1 MLFEHD
7 HIIHMVKYTNCKE
20 SGRTELHILCIF
32 GVFLTSFKVLC
43 RGEWCKRRGGEGE
56 KGEGRGGGK
65 GGKGREGEGREGKG
79 RGGREK
85 EREEKGG
92 EERKGET
99 GGVSIMSQVENQNPS
114 HIKFWAIW
122 RDYMTVYK
130 YYLSIPHMSL
140 YSAPPTEMFTRL

>member
-32 GVFLTSFKVLC
+32 GVFFRHHSRWAGFCVVHNGR
-43 RGEWCKRRGGEGE
+43 RGKRERGGEGGKRRGE
-56 KGEGRGGGK
+56 EGRRKRRGERRGKGGEEREGRG
-65 GGKGREGEGREGKG
+65 GEGREGKG

-85 EREEKGG
+85 EREERGG
-92 EERKGET
+92 EEREGET
-99 GGVSIMSQVENQNPS
+99 GGVSMMSQVKNQNPS

-122 RDYMTVYK
+122 QDY
-130 YYLSIPHMSL
+130 LG
-140 YSAPPTEMFTRL
+140 